1 MAILHKNFAQTTLA
15 AAITDTSGTSITVTS
30 EASFPA
36 VQFIISIDTEAMLV
50 TNVAT
55 TTWTVTRGY
64 EGSTAATHLNGAT
77 IYHDWSAAEA
87 DSTVH
92 GPASVTTLHIAQFDG
107 TTGKLLKDGGVLGT
121 MAAQA
126 TGSYTPNTTYDA
138 QTLLVAL
145 TDNTPTA
152 LSISEQTVLG
162 RLTGGDI
169 TALTASNVRTLLG
182 ITAAGAALI
191 DDANAAAQL
200 VTIGALPIAG
210 GTLTGAAE
218 AADHGTA
225 STDQVV
231 NVCYGTADPPAA
243 NTTTEGALFIK
254 YTA

>member
-1 MAILHKNFAQTTLA
+1 LNHANFAQTTLA
-15 AAITDTSGTSITVTS
+15 SAITDTSGTSVTVTS
-30 EASFPA
+30 STGFPA
-36 VQFIISIDTEAMLV
+36 TPFICSIDTEAFLV
-50 TNVAT
+50 GTVAG

-107 TTGKLLKDGGVLGT
+107 TTGKLLRDGGVLGT
-121 MAAQA
+121 MAAAA
-126 TGSYTPNTTYDA
+126 TSAYTPKADYDA
-138 QTLLVAL
+138 QTIMAAL
-145 TDNTPTA
+145 TDNNPTA

-162 RLTGGDI
+162 RLSGGDI
-169 TALTASNVRTLLG
+169 TALTAGNIRTLLD

-210 GTLTGAAE
+210 GTLTGATE

>member
-1 MAILHKNFAQTTLA
+1 MAINHRNFASTTLA
-15 AAITDTSGTSITVTS
+15 AAITTTDGTSITVTS
-30 EASFPA
+30 EAGFPA
-36 VQFIISIDTEAMLV
+36 VDFIISIDTEVLLV

-77 IYHDWSAAEA
+77 IFHDWSAAEA

-107 TTGKLLKDGGVLGT
+107 VTGKLLKDGGVLGT

-162 RLTGGDI
+162 RLSGGDI
-169 TALTASNVRTLLG
+169 TALTASNIRTLLG

-200 VTIGALPIAG
+200 T
-210 GTLTGAAE
+210 TLGAA
-218 AADHGTA
+218 AASHA
-225 STDQVV
+225 H
-231 NVCYGTADPPAA
+231 ADLDAVIL
-243 NTTTEGALFIK
+243 GVF
-254 YTA
+254 